1 MADMDNYAVA
11 TAIRG
16 AEFEGF
22 LAGTLYDQ
30 GWSVV
35 TRALDIESLISFID
49 SNPAA
54 VSLLLIST
62 DIEGLT
68 PQRVDEIN
76 ARGIKFFI
84 FAATA
89 SAIDQFPEAVSQPT
103 TALELLGL
111 IRGSLRKPMIRSAQ
125 VQNLRARIFA
135 FATPSS
141 STGCTTLT
149 LNMGAELAQLGHKVL
164 IVDAHAYFPAIAS
177 RLGVRGLN
185 SSLEFCNISP
195 HLWAFEVSQSD
206 IAQSISALD
215 RARAEFDFILVDH
228 GAIKDFPA
236 LLTGRRWCSEALIW
250 STTHADELWILS
262 KADSLAIERLK
273 SLTSE
278 LARNTIKPQ
287 LSFIHIQ
294 AAQPK
299 RSKSGD
305 NLFLNLVTPL
315 RPQRVIHLPWDTR
328 AILAAEDE
336 RTTLFDSNDRGILRK
351 SIAHLAGELVS

>member
-1 MADMDNYAVA
+1 
-11 TAIRG
+11 
-16 AEFEGF
+16 
-22 LAGTLYDQ
+22 
-30 GWSVV
+30 
-35 TRALDIESLISFID
+35 
-49 SNPAA
+49 
-54 VSLLLIST
+54 
-62 DIEGLT
+62 
-68 PQRVDEIN
+68 
-76 ARGIKFFI
+76 
-84 FAATA
+84 
-89 SAIDQFPEAVSQPT
+89 
-103 TALELLGL
+103 
-111 IRGSLRKPMIRSAQ
+111 MIRSAQ

-135 FATPSS
+135 FGTPSS

-177 RLGVRGLN
+177 RLGLRGLK

-215 RARAEFDFILVDH
+215 RARAEFDFILIDN

-236 LLTGRRWCSEALIW
+236 LLTGRRWYSEALIW

-299 RSKSGD
+299 RSKSGE

-336 RTTLFDSNDRGILRK
+336 RTTLFDSNERGILRK